1 MVQRGVAEY
10 SNGAH
15 VTFPT
20 AFRGTPVVVASAQ
33 LNYMPKTV
41 CPLNVSFTG
50 FDVAIVDIW
59 GKEES
64 RGSWVQWCG
73 RLMVSLQH
81 VKKEW

>member
-1 MVQRGVAEY
+1 MIQRGVAKCT
-10 SNGAH
+10 NGAH
-15 VTFPT
+15 VTFPI

-41 CPLNVSFTG
+41 CLLNVSSTG

-64 RGSWVQWCG
+64 RASWV
-73 RLMVSLQH
+73 
-81 VKKEW
+81 